1 MGEGGDEGG
10 WGKGQIGE
18 CRVRGVW
25 EERSVVAVFRAI
37 RKEGWWEWGWGGGGS
52 NIRLIIG
59 KVWGEEGEEGG
70 GVRGG

>member
-25 EERSVVAVFRAI
+25 DERSVVAVSRAI
-37 RKEGWWEWGWGGGGS
+37 RKEGWWEWGVGG
-52 NIRLIIG
+52 
-59 KVWGEEGEEGG
+59 
-70 GVRGG
+70 

>member
-25 EERSVVAVFRAI
+25 EERSVVAVSRAI
-37 RKEGWWEWGWGGGGS
+37 RKEGWWEWGGGGLV
-52 NIRLIIG
+52 I
-59 KVWGEEGEEGG
+59 
-70 GVRGG
+70 

>member
-25 EERSVVAVFRAI
+25 EERSVVAVSRAI
-37 RKEGWWEWGWGGGGS
+37 RKEG
-52 NIRLIIG
+52 
-59 KVWGEEGEEGG
+59 V
-70 GVRGG
+70 GVGRGG

>member
-25 EERSVVAVFRAI
+25 EERSVVGRVQSDQ
-37 RKEGWWEWGWGGGGS
+37 EGRVVGVG
-52 NIRLIIG
+52 R
-59 KVWGEEGEEGG
+59 G
-70 GVRGG
+70 GVVI